1 MTNLQPLLGHRPT
14 VNLPLGQS
22 RRILSG
28 LSDVFR
34 TATQQPRLTESLD
47 YENIQNQ
54 VSMEYE
60 FKRNDGT
67 KRRFYGYTGRTMGK
81 FFVTSVTGVITG
93 IVAVVLGQTTEI
105 LHEWKNERLLAT
117 TVEDSLLQAWAHH
130 MTYSILLVLAA
141 GMLVQLWCPSAAGAG
156 VAPVMAYLNGSFIPN
171 LLNFKT
177 LFTKFV
183 GTICGCAA
191 NLAVGPEG
199 PMVHMGACIAA
210 CISQADCSA
219 ACCLGCCGVRQKRTV
234 LGDPERQKRCRLCRS
249 FDDTDHREF
258 VSAGTACGLAAAF
271 GAPIG
276 GVLFSMEEAC
286 SYWSRKVAWR
296 CFLAAMLSAFVL
308 SELNPTDEAGMLSF
322 DTSGINMGNRAWLY
336 EAPLLAAC
344 AMLTGFMG
352 ACFNILRN
360 SVSKIRVNKRAHLLR
375 ILEVAFLGAITV
387 TVMFG
392 VIRAAGTCVRPP
404 PSNLT
409 ARSQRERVLNFA
421 ALERFRQVFSLDT
434 RDYGLRWRCPEG
446 EYNDLATAFFA
457 SPDATIKHLF
467 SINRERPDH
476 YKAQLS
482 DMLTPEFWK
491 CGVGRGNNC
500 KYTTKSLAIF
510 GLTYLILMG
519 ISTGLAV
526 PAGMFMPSIMVGS
539 AFGATFG
546 IILEQLLPLNW
557 NIYPGVYA
565 LVGATSVLGG
575 VFRASIS
582 LVVIM
587 VEGTRGIEFLFG
599 VIVAV
604 VVSNWVAQHVHH
616 HGVYESELEQDG
628 NIHFLRLEPPRKLKT
643 MLAREVMASPVIGL
657 RPVES
662 VNVICQ
668 VLRCCTHNGFPVFAS
683 NEEGV
688 TDRRVTG
695 LILRSQ
701 LLVLLRRGHFQDS
714 HGRLIKQVDDV
725 QQENIAINS
734 EMRHFYNHGNSRSF
748 DPEKMDALAQ
758 ELSLEREGTD
768 TRDLYL
774 NLRPFMNQAVITVR
788 EETSAARCHEIFIA
802 LCLRHL
808 CVVDAG
814 NRLVG
819 IITRKDLDRHA
830 GKGSWRL
837 TKPPSMPSSSTLQQD
852 EELAR
857 LAGHPGR
864 GAVMGRAYPSTNLLS
879 SMPYTIP
886 EQRALARAGP
896 SPQNTPPDK

>member
-628 NIHFLRLEPPRKLKT
+628 NIHFLRLEPPRKY
-643 MLAREVMASPVIGL
+643 A
-657 RPVES
+657 
-662 VNVICQ
+662 
-668 VLRCCTHNGFPVFAS
+668 
-683 NEEGV
+683 
-688 TDRRVTG
+688 
-695 LILRSQ
+695 
-701 LLVLLRRGHFQDS
+701 
-714 HGRLIKQVDDV
+714 
-725 QQENIAINS
+725 
-734 EMRHFYNHGNSRSF
+734 
-748 DPEKMDALAQ
+748 DA
-758 ELSLEREGTD
+758 
-768 TRDLYL
+768 
-774 NLRPFMNQAVITVR
+774 P
-788 EETSAARCHEIFIA
+788 TSA
-802 LCLRHL
+802 LC
-808 CVVDAG
+808 C
-814 NRLVG
+814 
-819 IITRKDLDRHA
+819 
-830 GKGSWRL
+830 
-837 TKPPSMPSSSTLQQD
+837 
-852 EELAR
+852 E
-857 LAGHPGR
+857 
-864 GAVMGRAYPSTNLLS
+864 
-879 SMPYTIP
+879 
-886 EQRALARAGP
+886 
-896 SPQNTPPDK
+896 